1 MTVKEFVTDAIGSL
15 DEPELREVADYVA
28 FLRFRA
34 RARAVP
40 RPDNQALAALYGE
53 FAEEDRAMADEG
65 IAEYQRGLLAEDAL

>member
-1 MTVKEFVTDAIGSL
+1 MTIKEYVTDAIGGL

-40 RPDNQALAALYGE
+40 RPDESTLAALYGE
-53 FAEEDRAMADEG
+53 GADEDRAMAEGG
-65 IAEYQRGLLAEDAL
+65 IADYQRGLLAEDAL